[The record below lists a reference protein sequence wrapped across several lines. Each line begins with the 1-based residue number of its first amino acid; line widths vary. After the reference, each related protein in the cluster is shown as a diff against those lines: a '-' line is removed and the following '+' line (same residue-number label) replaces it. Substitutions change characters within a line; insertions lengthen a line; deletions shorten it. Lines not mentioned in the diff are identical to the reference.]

1 MTDPMSDCNGG
12 YKQEVERLREA
23 GVAGRNGRLRDLFD
37 YLAERGP
44 EAESASQADIAVA
57 VFGEAQNDAD
67 DATVR
72 VYVHR
77 LRKKIDDYYARH
89 EPSSDEMRLEIPSGI
104 YGLRPIHRAGAA
116 NPSEETAAPPL
127 SRRLL
132 ILALVALVVL
142 CAGAFGLGRSLER
155 PGAANVLWQPLLQS
169 ERPVLLVLGDY
180 YLFGEIDPLAPEE
193 GRLIRDFRVNSS
205 EDLLRLQEAE
215 PKRYA
220 MAEDFGLNYL
230 PFSSSYALTSVSPL
244 LVGNGKSANVIAASE
259 LMPEM
264 LSRFDIVYVGLLSGL
279 GSLEQ
284 QVFAGS
290 GFRLGETYDELI
302 DRDSRQIYAT
312 DEARRIAAPVFYRD
326 YAYLARFTAPGG
338 AKVMVVASERETGL
352 RALGPI
358 VAKATLPDEVAKVAG
373 GDAPFE
379 ALWQVT
385 GQQGAD
391 LSDRLI
397 LARTRR

>member
-1 MTDPMSDCNGG
+1 MTDAVPDCNVG
-12 YKQEVERLREA
+12 YKEEVERLREA

-37 YLAERGP
+37 YLAARGP
-44 EAESASQADIAVA
+44 EAESPSQAEIAAA

-89 EPSSDEMRLEIPSGI
+89 ERAADEMRLEIPSGI
-104 YGLRPIHRAGAA
+104 YALRPIRPVRTTDIAARPGASGV
-116 NPSEETAAPPL
+116 P
-127 SRRLL
+127 RRLVVYAVL
-132 ILALVALVVL
+132 VLVAL
-142 CAGAFGLGRSLER
+142 CAGAFGLGRSLDR
-155 PGAANVLWQPLLQS
+155 PGGANALWQPVIRS
-169 ERPVLLVLGDY
+169 ERPVLFVLGDY
-180 YLFGEIDPLAPEE
+180 YLFGEIDPLSPDE
-193 GRLIRDFRVNSS
+193 GRLIRDFRVNSP

-215 PKRYA
+215 PERYA
-220 MAEDFGLNYL
+220 VAEDFGLNYL
-230 PFSSSYALTSVSPL
+230 PFSSSYALSAIAPL
-244 LVGNGKSANVIAASE
+244 FERNGKTANVIAASA
-259 LMPEM
+259 LRPDM
-264 LSRFDIVYVGLLSGL
+264 LNRFDIVYVGLLSGL

-302 DRDSRQIYAT
+302 DRSSRQIYAT

-326 YAYLARFTAPGG
+326 YAYLARFIAPGG
-338 AKVMVVASERETGL
+338 AKVIVVASERETGL

-358 VAKATLPDEVAKVAG
+358 VANGELPQKVADVAS

-397 LARTRR
+397 LARSRR

>member
-1 MTDPMSDCNGG
+1 MTDAVSDCNVG
-12 YKQEVERLREA
+12 YKKEVERLRAA

-44 EAESASQADIAVA
+44 DAESASQSDIAVA

-77 LRKKIDDYYARH
+77 LRKKIDDYYSRH
-89 EPSSDEMRLEIPSGI
+89 EPSSDALRLEIPSGI
-104 YGLRPIHRAGAA
+104 YGLRPMRRAGA
-116 NPSEETAAPPL
+116 SDVSSL
-127 SRRLL
+127 SQGAVVPRRLVA
-132 ILALVALVVL
+132 IALVALAIL

-155 PGAANVLWQPLLQS
+155 PGAASALWQPLLES
-169 ERPVLLVLGDY
+169 ERPVLFVLGDY
-180 YLFGEIDPLAPEE
+180 YLFGEIDPLIPDE

-215 PKRYA
+215 PDRYA
-220 MAEDFGLNYL
+220 VAEDFGLNYL
-230 PFSSSYALTSVSPL
+230 PFSTSYALSAIAPVL
-244 LVGNGKSANVIAASE
+244 EGNGKTATVIAASD
-259 LMPEM
+259 LRPDM
-264 LSRFDIVYVGLLSGL
+264 LNRFDIVYVGLLSGL
-279 GSLEQ
+279 GPLEQ

-302 DRDSRQIYAT
+302 DRESRQIYAS

-326 YAYLARFTAPGG
+326 YAYLARFIAPGG
-338 AKVMVVASERETGL
+338 AKVIVVASERETGL
-352 RALGPI
+352 RSLGPI
-358 VAKATLPDEVAKVAG
+358 VASAELPEKVAEVVADG
-373 GDAPFE
+373 APFE

>member
-1 MTDPMSDCNGG
+1 MTDAVSDCNAG
-12 YKQEVERLREA
+12 YKEEVERLRAA

-44 EAESASQADIAVA
+44 DAESASQADIAVA

-77 LRKKIDDYYARH
+77 LRKKIDDYYSRQ
-89 EPSSDEMRLEIPSGI
+89 EPGADALRLEIPSGI
-104 YGLRPIHRAGAA
+104 YGLRPVRPVGISEMPALPRGSDVPRRFLLVAA
-116 NPSEETAAPPL
+116 M
-127 SRRLL
+127 
-132 ILALVALVVL
+132 ALVVL
-142 CAGAFGLGRSLER
+142 CAGAFALGRSLDQPET
-155 PGAANVLWQPLLQS
+155 ANALWQPVIKA

-180 YLFGEIDPLAPEE
+180 YLFGEIDPLDPEE
-193 GRLIRDFRVNSS
+193 GRLIRDFRVNSQ

-215 PKRYA
+215 PERYA
-220 MAEDFGLNYL
+220 VAEDFGLNYL
-230 PFSSSYALTSVSPL
+230 PFSSSYALSAIAPVL
-244 LVGNGKSANVIAASE
+244 EGNGKDASVIAASD
-259 LMPEM
+259 LRPDM
-264 LSRFDIVYVGLLSGL
+264 LNRFDIVYVGLLSGL
-279 GSLEQ
+279 GPLEQ

-302 DRDSRQIYAT
+302 DSSTKQVYAS

-326 YAYLARFTAPGG
+326 FAYLARFTAPGG
-338 AKVMVVASERETGL
+338 AKVIIVAAERETGL

-358 VAKATLPDEVAKVAG
+358 VARAKLPEKVAEVAADG
-373 GDAPFE
+373 APFE

>member
-1 MTDPMSDCNGG
+1 MAGDGSDCNVG
-12 YKQEVERLREA
+12 YKEEVERLREA

-37 YLAERGP
+37 YLAARGP
-44 EAESASQADIAVA
+44 EAESASQADISVA

-77 LRKKIDDYYARH
+77 LRKKIDDYYSRH
-89 EPSSDEMRLEIPSGI
+89 DPAPDGMRLEIPSGV
-104 YGLRPIHRAGAA
+104 YGLRPNR
-116 NPSEETAAPPL
+116 PVQKTDTAAPPGPAGFP
-127 SRRLL
+127 RRFALL
-132 ILALVALVVL
+132 AVLALAVL
-142 CAGAFGLGRSLER
+142 CAAAFGLGRSFER
-155 PGAANVLWQPLLQS
+155 PGAASAVWKPFIKS
-169 ERPVLLVLGDY
+169 ERPVLFVLGDY
-180 YLFGEIDPLAPEE
+180 YLFGEIDPLIPEE
-193 GRLIRDFRVNSS
+193 GRLIRDFRVNSP

-215 PKRYA
+215 PERYA
-220 MAEDFGLNYL
+220 AAEDFGLNYL
-230 PFSSSYALTSVSPL
+230 PFSSSYALSSIAPL
-244 LVGNGKSANVIAASE
+244 LEGNGKSATVIAASE
-259 LMPEM
+259 LRPDM

-279 GSLEQ
+279 GPLEQ

-302 DRDSRQIYAT
+302 DRKSRQIYAT

-338 AKVMVVASERETGL
+338 AQMIVVASERETGL

-358 VAKATLPDEVAKVAG
+358 VANAELPEKVSDVAE

>member
-1 MTDPMSDCNGG
+1 MAGDGADCNVG
-12 YKQEVERLREA
+12 YNEEVERLREA

-37 YLAERGP
+37 YLAARGP
-44 EAESASQADIAVA
+44 EAESASQADIAAA

-77 LRKKIDDYYARH
+77 LRKKIDDFYSRH
-89 EPSSDEMRLEIPSGI
+89 QPAPDGMRLEIPSGI
-104 YGLRPIHRAGAA
+104 YGLRPNRPARKADTVTA
-116 NPSEETAAPPL
+116 TAAPHVP
-127 SRRLL
+127 RRLTVL
-132 ILALVALVVL
+132 AALVLVVL
-142 CAGAFGLGRSLER
+142 CAAAFGLGRSFER
-155 PGAANVLWQPLLQS
+155 PAAVSTVWKPFIAS
-169 ERPVLLVLGDY
+169 ERPVLFVLGDY
-180 YLFGEIDPLAPEE
+180 YLFGEIDPLNPEE
-193 GRLIRDFRVNSS
+193 GRLIRDFRVNSP

-215 PKRYA
+215 PERYA
-220 MAEDFGLNYL
+220 VAEDFGLNYL
-230 PFSSSYALTSVSPL
+230 PFSSSYALSAIAPL
-244 LVGNGKSANVIAASE
+244 LERNGKSAAVIAASA
-259 LMPEM
+259 LRPDM
-264 LSRFDIVYVGLLSGL
+264 LNRFDIVYVGLLSGL
-279 GSLEQ
+279 GPLEQ

-302 DRDSRQIYAT
+302 DRESRQIYAT

-338 AKVMVVASERETGL
+338 AKVVVVASERETGL

-358 VAKATLPDEVAKVAG
+358 VANAELPEKVADVAE